1 LVGAYAA
8 NSFQAA
14 QNGTLGAE
22 DTAGALPAVSQMT
35 IGSGKYGT
43 DSLFKTLNGH
53 IRKIAY
59 WPRRLS
65 NTLLQQLTT

>member
-1 LVGAYAA
+1 MVLGRLQGAASY
-8 NSFQAA
+8 
-14 QNGTLGAE
+14 
-22 DTAGALPAVSQMT
+22 
-35 IGSGKYGT
+35 
-43 DSLFKTLNGH
+43 LNGH

>member
-1 LVGAYAA
+1 MPSV
-8 NSFQAA
+8 A
-14 QNGTLGAE
+14 QLNLGILIPE
-22 DTAGALPAVSQMT
+22 NTTQR
-35 IGSGKYGT
+35 
-43 DSLFKTLNGH
+43 LNGH